1 MKKSFLM
8 FLGVLTVTWI
18 VAFSMTGQEVIN
30 QMIKQ
35 NSDFKNQ
42 KIEMN
47 MKISNNGQ
55 VDSYNLFI
63 YIYNNKSAN
72 QKYALIRFVSPES
85 IKGMSFLS
93 LGSNDEYLYMP
104 AYHRIERIAGSS
116 KNSKFAGSNFTFNDL
131 SLLYSQEQNANYD
144 LISQSSTCYI
154 LEVTPKPNTD
164 FEYSKLIMTIEISHM
179 LPAKVEFYKGNSLY
193 KTMICSDL
201 TNFDG
206 HWTYKKIDMKMAN
219 ENSKTTLEIEDIQSN
234 IDIPE
239 SFFSI
244 RTLFE
249 PNLNY

>member
-1 MKKSFLM
+1 MKKSFFVL
-8 FLGVLTVTWI
+8 LGILVTTWI

-30 QMIKQ
+30 QVINQ

-47 MKISNNGQ
+47 MKISENGQ
-55 VDSYNLFI
+55 VDSYTLFI
-63 YIYNNKSAN
+63 YIYNKSTD

-116 KNSKFAGSNFTFNDL
+116 KNSKFAGSDFTFNDL
-131 SLLYSQEQNANYD
+131 SLLYAQEQNANYD
-144 LISQSSTCYI
+144 LISKSATCYI
-154 LEVTPKPNTD
+154 LEVTSKPNTN
-164 FEYSKLIMTIEISHM
+164 FEYSKLIMTIEIDHM
-179 LPAKVEFYKGNSLY
+179 LPQKVEFYKGTSLY
-193 KTMICSDL
+193 KTMICKDL

-206 HWTYKKIDMKMAN
+206 HWSYKQIDMKMADGSS
-219 ENSKTTLEIEDIQSN
+219 ETRLEIENIQSN

-239 SFFSI
+239 SFFSV